1 MLRAGI
7 RMRRFRNGRRGELQT
22 RRTHETPVGL
32 RKRQGMENRLQAG
45 LRHGRH
51 RDDVADRHLHPPVR
65 RAAPGQ
71 PVHRIR
77 LRRGAV
83 ELPGECSRNIGT
95 PAIPETKKI
104 HETGNRPKTRK
115 KFAMIYENKVP
126 PAFAGKVKQ
135 IAARLGVNPDH
146 LMAIMWSESRLD
158 PSARNPRGGA
168 VGLIQFMPA
177 TAEGLGTT
185 AEKLLKMTGEE
196 QLDYVELFFRPYAA
210 RCRTFADLYLA
221 CFFPAAIGKPDGYV
235 LQTRRLP
242 ARVIARQNPIFDT
255 DGDDRITVGEFR
267 AKLKSLIPDAL
278 HPYLF

>member
-1 MLRAGI
+1 
-7 RMRRFRNGRRGELQT
+7 
-22 RRTHETPVGL
+22 
-32 RKRQGMENRLQAG
+32 
-45 LRHGRH
+45 
-51 RDDVADRHLHPPVR
+51 
-65 RAAPGQ
+65 
-71 PVHRIR
+71 
-77 LRRGAV
+77 
-83 ELPGECSRNIGT
+83 
-95 PAIPETKKI
+95 
-104 HETGNRPKTRK
+104 
-115 KFAMIYENKVP
+115 MIYENKVP
-126 PAFAGKVKQ
+126 PAVAGKVKQ